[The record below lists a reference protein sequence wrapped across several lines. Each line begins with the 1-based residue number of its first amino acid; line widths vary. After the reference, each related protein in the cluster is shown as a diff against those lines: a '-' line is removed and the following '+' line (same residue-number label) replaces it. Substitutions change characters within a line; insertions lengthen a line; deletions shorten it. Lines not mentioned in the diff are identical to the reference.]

1 MPRRPA
7 PGRPGPRASRR
18 RGGLG
23 PGPGAR
29 RDHLARGVRR
39 RRAGAAVRPAPRR
52 AQPRVPGRLGYP
64 PRAEPGLRRDRAGHA
79 ARAGGR
85 LRGRRAAQDPK
96 GALGDPRAGFP
107 HGNGCNK
114 NCSLEGGVVMSAVR
128 YPVVELR
135 QYTLR
140 PGQRD
145 VLIDLFDR
153 ELVESQEAEGMAIVG
168 QFRDLDDPD
177 RFVWI
182 RGFGD
187 MPARARALAAFYGGP
202 AWKAHSAEANAT
214 MIDSDN
220 VLLLR
225 PVTAR
230 SGFPAP
236 ASARPPAA
244 RPPAGHAPAGE
255 APATHVT
262 AVPSRVLVTLYHRDR
277 P

>member
-1 MPRRPA
+1 
-7 PGRPGPRASRR
+7 
-18 RGGLG
+18 
-23 PGPGAR
+23 
-29 RDHLARGVRR
+29 
-39 RRAGAAVRPAPRR
+39 
-52 AQPRVPGRLGYP
+52 
-64 PRAEPGLRRDRAGHA
+64 
-79 ARAGGR
+79 
-85 LRGRRAAQDPK
+85 
-96 GALGDPRAGFP
+96 
-107 HGNGCNK
+107 
-114 NCSLEGGVVMSAVR
+114 MSAVR

-153 ELVESQEAEGMAIVG
+153 EFVESQEAEGMAIVG

-182 RGFGD
+182 RGFDD

-202 AWKAHSAEANAT
+202 AWKAHSAAANAT

-230 SGFPAP
+230 SGFPAL
-236 ASARPPAA
+236 AAA
-244 RPPAGHAPAGE
+244 RLPAGATPAGS
-255 APATHVT
+255 
-262 AVPSRVLVTLYHRDR
+262 SRILVTLYYRDQPFDQDFADFFDRRAR
-277 P
+277 PALIEAGATPLACLQTEHAENTFPALPVRTGENVFASLARFPSEAHLDGYLRQAESSSAPQQLRLAPTARSLLR

>member
-1 MPRRPA
+1 
-7 PGRPGPRASRR
+7 
-18 RGGLG
+18 
-23 PGPGAR
+23 
-29 RDHLARGVRR
+29 
-39 RRAGAAVRPAPRR
+39 
-52 AQPRVPGRLGYP
+52 
-64 PRAEPGLRRDRAGHA
+64 
-79 ARAGGR
+79 
-85 LRGRRAAQDPK
+85 
-96 GALGDPRAGFP
+96 
-107 HGNGCNK
+107 
-114 NCSLEGGVVMSAVR
+114 MSAVR

-225 PVTAR
+225 PVTAS

-236 ASARPPAA
+236 
-244 RPPAGHAPAGE
+244 
-255 APATHVT
+255 PATRRPVGAT
-262 AVPSRVLVTLYHRDR
+262 AAGPSRILVTLYYRDQPFDQPFADFFDRQAR
-277 P
+277 PALVEAGATPLACLQTEYAENTFPALPVRTGENVFASLARFPSEARLDGYLRQIGSSGAPQQLRLAPTARSLLR

>member
-1 MPRRPA
+1 
-7 PGRPGPRASRR
+7 
-18 RGGLG
+18 
-23 PGPGAR
+23 
-29 RDHLARGVRR
+29 
-39 RRAGAAVRPAPRR
+39 
-52 AQPRVPGRLGYP
+52 
-64 PRAEPGLRRDRAGHA
+64 
-79 ARAGGR
+79 
-85 LRGRRAAQDPK
+85 
-96 GALGDPRAGFP
+96 
-107 HGNGCNK
+107 
-114 NCSLEGGVVMSAVR
+114 MSAVR

-145 VLIDLFDR
+145 VLIELFDR

-187 MPARARALAAFYGGP
+187 MPSRARALAAFYGGP
-202 AWKAHSAEANAT
+202 AWKAHRAEANAT

-225 PVTAR
+225 PVSAS

-236 ASARPPAA
+236 TAARLPVGVTSAGPSRILVTLYYRDQPFDQAFADFFERQARPALTAPGPGRPDPRSRSAPAGWSARSAAPAA
-244 RPPAGHAPAGE
+244 RPRPGSPRSSPGIPAPCTAGC
-255 APATHVT
+255 
-262 AVPSRVLVTLYHRDR
+262 
-277 P
+277 

>member
-1 MPRRPA
+1 V
-7 PGRPGPRASRR
+7 G
-18 RGGLG
+18 
-23 PGPGAR
+23 
-29 RDHLARGVRR
+29 
-39 RRAGAAVRPAPRR
+39 
-52 AQPRVPGRLGYP
+52 
-64 PRAEPGLRRDRAGHA
+64 
-79 ARAGGR
+79 
-85 LRGRRAAQDPK
+85 
-96 GALGDPRAGFP
+96 
-107 HGNGCNK
+107 
-114 NCSLEGGVVMSAVR
+114 AVR

-153 ELVESQEAEGMAIVG
+153 ELVESQEAAGMAVVG

-182 RGFGD
+182 RGFAS
-187 MPARARALAAFYGGP
+187 MPSRARALASFYGGP
-202 AWKAHSAEANAT
+202 VWKAHSARANAT

-236 ASARPPAA
+236 VAA
-244 RPPAGHAPAGE
+244 RLPAGHAQPG
-255 APATHVT
+255 
-262 AVPSRVLVTLYHRDR
+262 PSRVLVTLYHRDR
-277 P
+277 PFDRAFADFFDRQARPALIETGATPLACLQTEHAENTFPALPVRTGENVFVWLAHFASPAHLHSHLHQIERSGDWRDRVLPALSAMITGAPQQLHLAPTARSLLR

>member
-1 MPRRPA
+1 
-7 PGRPGPRASRR
+7 
-18 RGGLG
+18 
-23 PGPGAR
+23 
-29 RDHLARGVRR
+29 
-39 RRAGAAVRPAPRR
+39 
-52 AQPRVPGRLGYP
+52 
-64 PRAEPGLRRDRAGHA
+64 
-79 ARAGGR
+79 
-85 LRGRRAAQDPK
+85 
-96 GALGDPRAGFP
+96 
-107 HGNGCNK
+107 
-114 NCSLEGGVVMSAVR
+114 MSAVR

-153 ELVESQEAEGMAIVG
+153 ELVESQEAAGMAIVG

-182 RGFGD
+182 RGFPG
-187 MPARARALAAFYGGP
+187 MPSRARALASFYGGP

-220 VLLLR
+220 VLVLR

-236 ASARPPAA
+236 AAA
-244 RPPAGHAPAGE
+244 RLPAGQASAGR
-255 APATHVT
+255 ASA
-262 AVPSRVLVTLYHRDR
+262 APSRILVTIYHRDQPFDQAFADFFDRQAR
-277 P
+277 PVLIETGAVPLACLQTEHAENTFPALPVRTGENVFVWLARFPSAAHLRDHLHQLDISGNWRERVLPVLSAMTAGAPQRLRLAPTARSLLR